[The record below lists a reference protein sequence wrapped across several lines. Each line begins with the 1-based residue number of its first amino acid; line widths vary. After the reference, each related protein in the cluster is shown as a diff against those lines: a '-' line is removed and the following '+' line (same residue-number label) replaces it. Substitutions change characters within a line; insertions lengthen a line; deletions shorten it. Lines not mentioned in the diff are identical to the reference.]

1 MPECPC
7 YELTDGC
14 GCQCCTRFYNT
25 QESLPQ
31 CVSPDERFCECW
43 SVDRIM
49 LHSGI
54 DPIAARNSG
63 GSYSRDTLI
72 KSMEL
77 K

>member
-1 MPECPC
+1 MLECPC

-14 GCQCCTRFYNT
+14 GCQCCAPSVIQPNNSTCII
-25 QESLPQ
+25 L
-31 CVSPDERFCECW
+31 DERFCECW

-54 DPIAARNSG
+54 DPVAARNSG